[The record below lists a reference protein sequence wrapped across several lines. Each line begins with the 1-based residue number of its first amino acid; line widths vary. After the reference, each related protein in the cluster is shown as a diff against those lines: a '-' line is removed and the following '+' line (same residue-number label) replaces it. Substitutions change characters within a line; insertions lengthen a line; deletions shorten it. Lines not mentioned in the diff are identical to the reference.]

1 MRPKPPHLRQRRN
14 RAATRATLPSVAAS
28 AGNAIPPLPDREGGW
43 HPRVTDWW
51 AAVWTSPMA
60 SEYIE
65 SDRAGL
71 HLLAE
76 LHERFWTA
84 EGSRTKA
91 SLSAEIRQQEARFGL
106 SPVARRTLQWS
117 IDRGEDAEERTR
129 KRRTS
134 KRLQEA
140 AAKDPREVLRVV
152 RSQPPSAVP
161 LPNALL

>member
-1 MRPKPPHLRQRRN
+1 MASGGPSPSRPCASFRYCAPTGLLACHLGSDSKAQC
-14 RAATRATLPSVAAS
+14 L
-28 AGNAIPPLPDREGGW
+28 AGCRTVL
-43 HPRVTDWW
+43 PRVTEWW

-76 LHERFWTA
+76 LHQRFWTA
-84 EGSRTKA
+84 EGARTKA

-117 IDRGEDAEERTR
+117 IEKGETAEEKTTA
-129 KRRTS
+129 RR
-134 KRLQEA
+134 RARALQA
-140 AAKDPREVLRVV
+140 AARKDPRDVLKVV
-152 RSQPPSAVP
+152 RDSGLSET
-161 LPNALL
+161 